1 MERAYKIKVASESML
16 KFPDCDLVIYPEEL
30 LNFGTFD
37 MKNVD
42 AIFNVGYTSTLQMLE
57 ENKAAF
63 I

>member
-1 MERAYKIKVASESML
+1 ML